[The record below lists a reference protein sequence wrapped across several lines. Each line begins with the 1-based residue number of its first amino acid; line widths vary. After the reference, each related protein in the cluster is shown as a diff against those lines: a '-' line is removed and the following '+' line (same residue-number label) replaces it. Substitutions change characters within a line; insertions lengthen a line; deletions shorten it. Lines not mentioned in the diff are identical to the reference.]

1 MSEGAKASVRLQLK
15 AEEFLVLLEV
25 EATEEVDSNY
35 VHDLQKEQVSLFV
48 PKAESAWL
56 LCGY

>member
-25 EATEEVDSNY
+25 EATEVDGNY
-35 VHDLQKEQVSLFV
+35 VRDLQKEKVSSFV
-48 PKAESAWL
+48 PKVEPAWL
-56 LCGY
+56 LS